1 MCGRYFLEESPEL
14 RPIVEEMNRSPLLPY
29 FSDETAVIQAGEAV
43 PSRVMP
49 AIAMNRA
56 GKKTVFPMKW
66 GFSVPKT
73 GGGSGLLIN
82 ARVETAAQKPT
93 FREAWN
99 THRCIVPAS
108 WYFEWEHDAAGKATK
123 TKYAIQPQGQSLT
136 WLCGLYRLERG
147 LPAFVILTREP
158 AEDIRFI
165 HNRMP
170 LMLPREQVDA
180 WISPREKP
188 ESILPFAQTR
198 MRFQSQ

>member
-1 MCGRYFLEESPEL
+1 MCCRFYMEMSEEL

-188 ESILPFAQTR
+188 ESILAFAQTR

>member
-1 MCGRYFLEESPEL
+1 M
-14 RPIVEEMNRSPLLPY
+14 
-29 FSDETAVIQAGEAV
+29 
-43 PSRVMP
+43 
-49 AIAMNRA
+49 
-56 GKKTVFPMKW
+56 
-66 GFSVPKT
+66 
-73 GGGSGLLIN
+73 
-82 ARVETAAQKPT
+82 
-93 FREAWN
+93 
-99 THRCIVPAS
+99 
-108 WYFEWEHDAAGKATK
+108 
-123 TKYAIQPQGQSLT
+123 T

-188 ESILPFAQTR
+188 ESILAFAQTR